1 MGFCKTALKRLGD
14 FRLTRWLGDF
24 RPNAWTTS
32 GHASKQEPPSRVSIF
47 YKDLQPSTHWGFSTS
62 SARVLWARRGVLAAC
77 KKVLQAEWRTWWG
90 IQCVLAFLL
99 LEFVNS
105 KLLLYS
111 AGDGLLCSCY
121 FVNLWITVKLSLWWV
136 VVTGCSVVMS
146 WLNAVQ
152 LLLENAE
159 MGCSGRCIGEFV
171 MGWRI
176 GCIG

>member
-77 KKVLQAEWRTWWG
+77 KKVLQAEWRT
-90 IQCVLAFLL
+90 C
-99 LEFVNS
+99 
-105 KLLLYS
+105 